1 MAKSKYTPERIEKI
15 LSAIRETGSDRA
27 GWQAGEIGERT
38 FYDWLEIHS
47 QFSQQVAYAK
57 QEFRK
62 TCPDEIKN
70 RAKAALADY
79 LFNGC
84 TVIRESQSESV
95 TVVEDAQGNIK
106 EIRKESSNNRNIE
119 RRPPPQ
125 WAIDRVLGK
134 PIALLEAVQLL
145 LAEKVATQQQADI
158 ITDGINQIETRLK
171 QLPQG
176 QRSESG
182 ETGGG

>member
-15 LSAIRETGSDRA
+15 LDAIRETGSDRA
-27 GWQAGEIGERT
+27 GWEAGEISKET
-38 FYDWLEIHS
+38 FYVWINTYSD
-47 QFSQQVAYAK
+47 FSDGIAHAK
-57 QEFRK
+57 SEFRK
-62 TCPDEIKN
+62 SCPEEIKN

-84 TVIRESQSESV
+84 TVERESQTE
-95 TVVEDAQGNIK
+95 TTTIIEDANGKVK
-106 EIRKESSNNRNIE
+106 EIRKEKSNNKNIE
-119 RRPPPQ
+119 KRPPPQ

-158 ITDGINQIETRLK
+158 ITDGISQIEERLK
-171 QLPQG
+171 GLSQSS
-176 QRSESG
+176 SE
-182 ETGGG
+182 

>member
-1 MAKSKYTPERIEKI
+1 MAKSKYTPERVEKI
-15 LSAIRETGSDRA
+15 LDAIRETGSDRA
-27 GWQAGEIGERT
+27 GWQAGEINKDT
-38 FYDWLEIHS
+38 FYTWINSYPDFSDEIAH
-47 QFSQQVAYAK
+47 AK

-84 TVIRESQSESV
+84 TVERESQTESV
-95 TVVEDAQGNIK
+95 TVVEDSQGNVK
-106 EIRKESSNNRNIE
+106 EVRKESSNNKNIE

-171 QLPQG
+171 QLPQNNN
-176 QRSESG
+176 Q
-182 ETGGG
+182 